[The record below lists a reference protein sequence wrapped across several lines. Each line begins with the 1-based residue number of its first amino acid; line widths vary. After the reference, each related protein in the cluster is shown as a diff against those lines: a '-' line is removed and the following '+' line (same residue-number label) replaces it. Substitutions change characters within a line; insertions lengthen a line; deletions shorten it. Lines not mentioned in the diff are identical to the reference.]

1 MGIVAMQ
8 INDPADTAKRQQILD
23 GARRCFL
30 SHGFDGASIN
40 DIVKDAGVSK
50 GTLYA
55 YFPSKEKLFEVLV
68 YQDRRL
74 QAEQSTIIIDDG
86 RPVGE
91 VLHDLG
97 LRMVQLISS
106 DASIAQVRT
115 VVASAA
121 KFPEIGRSFY
131 AAGPAFAIAK
141 IADYLAQRMDAG
153 ELTRV
158 DPELAAVQFI
168 DLISGALHKPLLFN
182 AQNLTT
188 KRTVEEVV
196 SAGVALFLN
205 GLSPR

>member
-1 MGIVAMQ
+1 MNIAAMQ
-8 INDPADTAKRQQILD
+8 INDSADTAKRQQILD

-40 DIVKDAGVSK
+40 DIVKNAGVSK

-86 RPVGE
+86 RPVSE

-141 IADYLAQRMDAG
+141 IAAYLADRMDSG

-158 DPELAAVQFI
+158 DPELAAIQFI

-188 KRTVEEVV
+188 KRTAEEVV

-205 GLSPR
+205 GLAPR